1 MNLDG
6 SASIRD
12 RLEGLAMRCVQRPAA
27 GALDRLACRLGAGIR
42 RSEAAL
48 AIGVLV
54 SALGLGA
61 PIPASAMDVHFRAED
76 IAAWP
81 TRSFEGE
88 TDYRLVT
95 RDGATVLQARPRGQ
109 ASARYL
115 ERSIDLTAT
124 PYLHWCWQIA
134 RIYPGLD
141 ETTKAGDD
149 YPARVYVVRR
159 TGVLPW
165 QVQSVNYVWSSTQ
178 PAGARWPNAFT
189 SRAHLI
195 AVQGGEARVGEWIA
209 EVRDVRADFQ
219 AMFGDAPA
227 RIDGIAL
234 MSDGDNAG
242 VDGTSWYAHIGFS
255 DSAEPSRCP

>member
-1 MNLDG
+1 MDLDG

-12 RLEGLAMRCVQRPAA
+12 RLDGLAMRCVQRPAA
-27 GALDRLACRLGAGIR
+27 GALDRLACRLDPGTR
-42 RSEAAL
+42 RLEAAL
-48 AIGVLV
+48 AIGMLVAALGV
-54 SALGLGA
+54 SA
-61 PIPASAMDVHFRAED
+61 PMPATAAQLRFSAED

-95 RDGATVLQARPRGQ
+95 RDGATVLQASPRGQ

-115 ERSIDLTAT
+115 ERGIDLTAT
-124 PYLHWCWQIA
+124 PYLHWCWQIE

-149 YPARVYVVRR
+149 YPARVYVVRK
-159 TGVLPW
+159 TGLLPW

-178 PAGARWPNAFT
+178 SAGAAWPNAFT
-189 SRAHLI
+189 PRAHLL
-195 AVQGGEARVGEWIA
+195 AVQGGEARVGEWVA
-209 EVRDVRADFQ
+209 EVRNVRADFQ

-227 RIDGIAL
+227 SIDGIAL